1 MTTID
6 LTAIRRAKRGQ
17 TPAAAMPRRAFYF
30 VGDDIYYHASTGE
43 WARAIEDET
52 AREPT
57 IAGFL
62 LTVPP
67 RGVIVPVDFAAAIKS
82 SEILATYGEADAV
95 IAEREHQRQLTA
107 EADRFERAPSEN
119 FAAVLGTGKW
129 GAVLAVGRT
138 PEEASDNATVAEQ
151 EVDPDLDVASL
162 HRSMRFSGSLSV
174 RPITRAALSAFREDG
189 SDCRFTITG
198 DGRVDVA
205 TDGDDWHA
213 EVN

>member
-17 TPAAAMPRRAFYF
+17 TPAANLARRAFYF

-43 WARAIEDET
+43 WARAIEDEA

-67 RGVIVPVDFAAAIKS
+67 RGVIVPVDFHAALEMSNLNA
-82 SEILATYGEADAV
+82 ADI

-107 EADRFERAPSEN
+107 EADRFERAPSGH

-189 SDCRFTITG
+189 QDCRFTITG